1 MMMRKN
7 ESIEQFLAPKKIAVA
22 GVSAN
27 TKKFG
32 YAVFNELRQKGFEIC
47 PINPKMDEI
56 ENVKCYQSVLDI
68 PDEYDKLFIVTPKT
82 ETDLI
87 LGQAAEKGIKHVWIQ
102 QMSGTDNSRNIA
114 EEKGINLIDKS
125 CILMYAEPVKS
136 IHKFHRTIWKIF
148 GLLGK

>member
-1 MMMRKN
+1 MRKI

-32 YAVFNELRQKGFEIC
+32 YAVFNELKQKGFEIC

-68 PDEYDKLFIVTPKT
+68 PDDFDKLFIVTPKT

-148 GLLGK
+148 GLLAK

>member
-1 MMMRKN
+1 MMRKK

-68 PDEYDKLFIVTPKT
+68 PDEYDKLFIVTPKI
-82 ETDLI
+82 ETDNI
-87 LGQAAEKGIKHVWIQ
+87 LEQAAQKGIKHVWIQ
-102 QMSGTDNSRNIA
+102 QMSGTENSRKIA

>member
-1 MMMRKN
+1 MRKK
-7 ESIEQFLAPKKIAVA
+7 ESIEQFLASKKIAVA

-27 TKKFG
+27 TQKFG
-32 YAVFNELRQKGFEIC
+32 YAIFNELREKGFEIC

-87 LGQAAEKGIKHVWIQ
+87 LEQAAEKGIKHVWIQ
-102 QMSGTDNSRNIA
+102 QMSGTENSRTIA
-114 EEKGINLIDKS
+114 DKKGINLIDKS

-136 IHKFHRTIWKIF
+136 IHKFHRIIWKIF
-148 GLLGK
+148 GLLAK